1 MKDPQIQYSITPLLQ
16 HSSSPSPQ
24 RSNSPMRK
32 PLIAIQAQKLPDE
45 KFYRMP
51 VKYTAAIFAHGGIPL
66 ILPLIAADDYLDQIW
81 PVLDGLVLSG
91 CHSDLNPERYGEA
104 PHPSLGPVSEER
116 DRFDWLLLR
125 RAHQDQIP
133 LLGICRGF
141 QSLNVFRGG
150 NLMQDVASELATA
163 IDHDVDD
170 PARTYAHGVRLAP
183 DTILNPT
190 KREVHVQVN
199 SEHHQAVRVPGGD
212 LKPIAWSED
221 GLIEAVQ
228 GEDPGHYVVGL
239 QWHPERTHD
248 LDELSQS
255 IFRNF
260 IQAVLE
266 RRP

>member
-1 MKDPQIQYSITPLLQ
+1 
-16 HSSSPSPQ
+16 
-24 RSNSPMRK
+24 MRK
-32 PLIAIQAQKLPDE
+32 PFIAIQAQKLPDE

-66 ILPLIAADDYLDQIW
+66 ILPLIASDDYLDQIW

-91 CHSDLNPERYGEA
+91 CHSDLNPSLYGEA

-125 RAHQDQIP
+125 RAHEEQLP

-150 NLMQDVASELATA
+150 KLIQDVPGEFATA
-163 IDHDVDD
+163 VDHDVDD
-170 PARTYAHGVRLAP
+170 PARTFVHGVRLATG
-183 DTILNPT
+183 TILNPS
-190 KREVHVQVN
+190 KQEAFFQVN
-199 SEHHQAVRVPGGD
+199 SEHHQAVREPGAG

-221 GLIEAVQ
+221 GLLEAVQ
-228 GEDPGHYVVGL
+228 GEDTRHYVLGV

-248 LDELSQS
+248 LDKLSQS
-255 IFRNF
+255 IFKSF
-260 IQAVLE
+260 MQAMLD
-266 RRP
+266 RRSLKSSKNYSNG